1 MSSIKLTADSGGGTV
16 ELKAPATTGSNA
28 AKQFILPQND
38 GSANQ
43 LMKTDGSGNLSF
55 FAPPAFRAFLG
66 GAQILANNTTTVI
79 SMASETFDSDSFYN
93 TSTYKFTPTVAGYY
107 FINASLQFS
116 NSTADY
122 RFEAKLYKNTSVAA
136 RGNFWNDG
144 SNGENHATVST
155 ILAANGSSD
164 YFQVQGFQASG
175 GNITITAGSDKS
187 FFEAFYIRPL

>member
-1 MSSIKLTADSGGGTV
+1 MG
-16 ELKAPATTGSNA
+16 
-28 AKQFILPQND
+28 
-38 GSANQ
+38 
-43 LMKTDGSGNLSF
+43 
-55 FAPPAFRAFLG
+55 
-66 GAQILANNTTTVI
+66 
-79 SMASETFDSDSFYN
+79 SETVDTDNFYN

-107 FINASLQFS
+107 FINSSLQFS
-116 NSTADY
+116 NSTGSY

-164 YFQVQGFQASG
+164 YFQVQGFQDSG
-175 GNITITAGSDKS
+175 GNITVTSGSDKS